1 MFDFMPIFLDSLPM
15 LFDPT
20 IALLILAGYLVGMIV
35 GALPGLGPTLAFGL
49 VLPFTFLMEPI
60 GAVAFLLSISAAA
73 MYSNSVPAILMGV
86 PGSTAAVMTA
96 IDGYAL
102 HRQGKSGLAL
112 AVQFV
117 AAAIGQLISIFFF
130 LLLVIPLARLAYY
143 FLAPELFAVFMVG
156 MVAVV
161 SLTGRNLSK
170 GFIAAGIGLAIGVIG
185 FDPVGTTV
193 RLDYGIYA
201 LRQGI
206 PVAPALIGL
215 LALSELIRQSRQA
228 FGWKDSAVEF
238 DMKFPKY
245 SALKRLWYPIMSG
258 TVVGT
263 LVGALPGAGGTPAAL
278 IAYQQAQIA
287 SKTPEEFGNGSI
299 EGIAANEAA
308 QNASNSGELIPTI
321 GFGLP
326 GSGSMALLLG
336 ALAAQGFAPGPRFIS
351 NNPQLVS
358 GLVAGLLG
366 GTILMV
372 ITGWYMSKA
381 LLKLVLLNRSA
392 VIILAMGITIVGVY
406 SLQARLFDV
415 VVCIICGIVG
425 YLMLRYGYPPAA
437 AALTAV
443 LSSDIEKNFR
453 VGLNLTRG
461 SYLAFVTRPYT
472 AMILGV
478 ALLLAFWGIR
488 GQVKLSRQAR
498 TKVAA

>member
-1 MFDFMPIFLDSLPM
+1 MFDFMPVFVQSLPM
-15 LFDPT
+15 LVDPT
-20 IALLILAGYLVGMIV
+20 IMLLIIAGYLVGMII

-49 VLPFTFLMEPI
+49 TLPFTFLMDPV
-60 GAVAFLLSISAAA
+60 GAVAFLLAISAAA
-73 MYSNSVPAILMGV
+73 MYSNSVPGILLGV

-112 AVQFV
+112 GVHLVGSAV
-117 AAAIGQLISIFFF
+117 GQVLSIFFF
-130 LLLVIPLARLAYY
+130 LMLVVPLARLAYF

-156 MVAVV
+156 MLAVV
-161 SLTGRNLSK
+161 SLTGRNISK
-170 GFIAAGIGLAIGVIG
+170 GLIAAGIGLAIGIIG

-193 RLDYGIYA
+193 RLDYGLYS

-215 LALSELIRQSRQA
+215 LALSELFRQARQA
-228 FGWKDSAVEF
+228 FSWGDSGTEF
-238 DMKFPKY
+238 DMSFPRWNILRK
-245 SALKRLWYPIMSG
+245 LWYPIASG
-258 TVVGT
+258 TVIGT

-278 IAYQQAQIA
+278 ISYQQAQLA
-287 SKTPEEFGNGSI
+287 SKTPEEFGKGSI

-308 QNASNSGELIPTI
+308 QNASNAGELIPTI
-321 GFGLP
+321 GFGIP

-336 ALAAQGFAPGPRFIS
+336 ALAAQGFAPGPRFIEV
-351 NNPQLVS
+351 NPSLVS
-358 GLVAGLLG
+358 GLVAGMLG

-372 ITGWYMSKA
+372 ATGWWMSKL
-381 LLKLVLLNRSA
+381 LLKAVLLNRSA
-392 VIILAMGITIVGVY
+392 IIIVAMAITVVGVY
-406 SLQARLFDV
+406 SLQLRIFDV
-415 VVCIICGIVG
+415 VVCMVCGIIG

-461 SYLAFVTRPYT
+461 SYTAFVTRPYT
-472 AMILGV
+472 AIILSIAIAI
-478 ALLLAFWGIR
+478 ALYGLR
-488 GQVKLSRQAR
+488 GQIKLNRLAKMSA
-498 TKVAA
+498 K